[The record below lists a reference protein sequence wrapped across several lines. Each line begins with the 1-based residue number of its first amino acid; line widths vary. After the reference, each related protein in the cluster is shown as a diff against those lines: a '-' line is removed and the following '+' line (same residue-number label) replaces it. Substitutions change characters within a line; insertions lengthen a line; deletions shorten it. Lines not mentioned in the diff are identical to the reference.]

1 MPAALALLLAAATP
15 AAAPAAPAVMA
26 VDPGLPT
33 HTVYRP
39 ADIGS
44 GAPLPIVAWAN
55 GGCRNEGNRFRP
67 FLSEI
72 AAHGYLVIAIGPIA
86 GPEVERPA
94 PPAVRTAPPKQA
106 GDPTA
111 PPPKTRWQQLGDAI
125 DWAVAEN
132 GRAGSPYRGRLDPQ
146 RIAVMGQS
154 CGGLQALK
162 AAASDPRVKTAVIWN
177 SGVLPGSGGL
187 PGAETTKA
195 DLDRLHAPIA
205 YISGD
210 ASDVAF
216 PNADDDFARITTV
229 PVLRAWR
236 QGVGHSGTYR
246 EPAGGAFAPVAI
258 GWLDWQLK
266 GEAAARAMFLPAG
279 ACTLCTA
286 PGWTV
291 RSKGF

>member
-1 MPAALALLLAAATP
+1 MPLALLLAAA
-15 AAAPAAPAVMA
+15 AVME

-39 ADIGS
+39 ADLAAATRTG
-44 GAPLPIVAWAN
+44 PLPIVGWAN

-67 FLSEI
+67 FLEEI
-72 AAHGYLVIAIGPIA
+72 AARGYLVVAIGPIA
-86 GPEVERPA
+86 GPDVEKPA
-94 PPAVRTAPPKQA
+94 PPKVRVAPPKQS
-106 GDPTA
+106 GDPDA

-132 GRAGSPYRGRLDPQ
+132 GRVGSPWQGRLDPQ
-146 RIAVMGQS
+146 KIAVMGQS

-162 AAASDPRVKTAVIWN
+162 YSASDPRVKTSVIWN

-187 PGAETTKA
+187 PGAETVKA
-195 DLDRLHAPIA
+195 DLDTLHAPIA

-210 ASDVAF
+210 AGDVAF
-216 PNADDDFARITTV
+216 PNADDDFARITKV
-229 PVLRAWR
+229 PVVRAWKA
-236 QGVGHSGTYR
+236 GVGHSGTYR

-266 GEAAARAMFLPAG
+266 GSAAGKAMFLPAG
-279 ACTLCTA
+279 GCALCRT

-291 RSKGF
+291 KSKGF